1 MGSELTEKFDKQ
13 IQDTLLY
20 LLRKTG
26 TPNKLLAKETGIS
39 EAAISH
45 YVNGK
50 RSPYAHALAKIAS
63 FFDCTMDEMF
73 GMVEITPQRLKH
85 IQEHRKSKA
94 PNTRRV
100 EYVPY
105 EMSEQEQKELDK
117 LIAVAREETCEEN

>member
-1 MGSELTEKFDKQ
+1 M
-13 IQDTLLY
+13 LY

-50 RSPYAHALAKIAS
+50 RSPYAYVLAKIAK
-63 FFDCTMDEMF
+63 FFDCTMDEMC

-85 IQEHRKSKA
+85 IQEYRKSKT
-94 PNTRRV
+94 PNTRRI

-105 EMSEQEQKELDK
+105 EMSEQDKKEFDELMK
-117 LIAVAREETCEEN
+117 QARGQQCEEN